1 MNCNGHANT
10 DGYLEDYCDGDK
22 FKSHPLFSFDL
33 RALQIFFYYDDVE
46 IVNPLGSKRSK
57 HKVGALNLLIVFHGI
72 QLCIYNYICI

>member
-1 MNCNGHANT
+1 MNFKQIHNGHPNT

-22 FKSHPLFSFDL
+22 FKSHLWFSFDL

-57 HKVGALNLLIVFHGI
+57 HKVGVLNFLIVI
-72 QLCIYNYICI
+72 QLCI